1 MRKGRMLN
9 VFLLL
14 QGVDGK
20 DGEPGP
26 AGDKGDKV
34 RLIDSK
40 LACIAAVRIVPV
52 LLLFSWTIKSIH

>member
-1 MRKGRMLN
+1 MWKPRSLN
-9 VFLLL
+9 VVLLL

-34 RLIDSK
+34 RLIDFK
-40 LACIAAVRIVPV
+40 LACIVSWSAECSGGTVV
-52 LLLFSWTIKSIH
+52 LINH

>member
-1 MRKGRMLN
+1 MLN

-26 AGDKGDKV
+26 GGDKGDKV
-34 RLIDSK
+34 RLIDFK
-40 LACIAAVRIVPV
+40 LACIGAVRIVLVP
-52 LLLFSWTIKSIH
+52 LLFS